1 MHQTCIIIGK
11 VEWKPAAANMVDF
24 LGSVTSRGLKLVPA
38 VVRCLPLVDGGG
50 TAEEVHHPLPGH
62 RPYISQRF
70 RNLSKSNPTRR
81 HPPLPGYRL
90 THKPTLTKNP
100 STKWIRMYPT
110 QFSFQDSSPRTSKK
124 AIPPRINF
132 GLITRVQASVL
143 GVLVAPITLCSSHT
157 FAPTTSHDLGTS
169 LILCGI

>member
-11 VEWKPAAANMVDF
+11 VEWKPAAANMVHF

-81 HPPLPGYRL
+81 HPP
-90 THKPTLTKNP
+90 
-100 STKWIRMYPT
+100 
-110 QFSFQDSSPRTSKK
+110 FQDIGSPTNQLSLKTHQPNESECIPLKTHQPNESECIPLKSLSRTAHHAPARRQSH
-124 AIPPRINF
+124 
-132 GLITRVQASVL
+132 
-143 GVLVAPITLCSSHT
+143 LV
-157 FAPTTSHDLGTS
+157 
-169 LILCGI
+169 LILVSLLACKQVSWEFSWLP